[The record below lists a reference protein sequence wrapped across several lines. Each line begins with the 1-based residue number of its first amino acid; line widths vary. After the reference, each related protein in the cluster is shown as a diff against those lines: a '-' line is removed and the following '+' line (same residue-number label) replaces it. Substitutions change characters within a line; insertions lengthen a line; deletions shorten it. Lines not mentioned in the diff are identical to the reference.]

1 MSKKGFTL
9 VELLAVIAILAILVI
24 IALPNVLKMFN
35 DSKKNA
41 FIVQARKTANV
52 SQEKLFTSNETTFDC
67 NELLTG
73 SKFKECTAT
82 VKDRK
87 VIIDVLGSG
96 TYENFLMIDV
106 TSDGNSGTFV
116 DLSKLKVIDAE
127 KSSKDELIINV
138 GTKEI
143 INDKFEVQD
152 GDSFAA
158 FYNKVGIN
166 ITSSV
171 IESYNESKNSITVKD
186 NKLST
191 TVSGGDSMLLINY
204 KPSNA
209 GVYQYRNNNNNRV
222 LLVLDSMIN
231 ECKNSVENEDEIVNC
246 IEKKALIVNL
256 SESVKNFEVKDNDV
270 VHMLF
275 KFNSTTSI
283 NNFSIEYKPFIVN
296 GDETTYLKSKEV
308 SSYKDSGI
316 SYKGTTLSTANNE
329 VFEYGKID
337 TKEGTYKYNYVIRTK
352 DGYEKYTREIV
363 VLNDTSEK
371 CFKFNNETQE
381 IEQYYYFEDNNSNGA
396 SCPMKVVIPQKI
408 NGVQVKSI
416 GSDAFGYGCG
426 HNTVLP
432 ISTNNKYEIEQIG
445 CVYKPIGIS
454 SVELPEGLETIA
466 SRAFDG
472 NNLKTVTIPKT
483 VTYIGQYAFGHNE
496 LQSVVFKGD
505 KNNIDI
511 RCDAFYGE
519 NHSSSVNALSYC
531 I

>member
-35 DSKKNA
+35 DSKKNT
-41 FIVQARKTANV
+41 FIVQARKTANA

-87 VIIDVLGSG
+87 VTIDVLGSG

-116 DLSKLKVIDAE
+116 DLSKLKVIDIE
-127 KSSKDELIINV
+127 KPFKENLIKDGKLNERFKVL
-138 GTKEI
+138 TKEEFATLI
-143 INDKFEVQD
+143 TRFNGEEALQD
-152 GDSFAA
+152 DL
-158 FYNKVGIN
+158 
-166 ITSSV
+166 
-171 IESYNESKNSITVKD
+171 IEYENGLKTV
-186 NKLST
+186 
-191 TVSGGDSMLLINY
+191 
-204 KPSNA
+204 
-209 GVYQYRNNNNNRV
+209 
-222 LLVLDSMIN
+222 
-231 ECKNSVENEDEIVNC
+231 SVENNKIVSSSETRIGYIIKVDSLNKGEYSFKVNGNIDSILTESCIKACEKDKTSEDCNPDKYFEYD
-246 IEKKALIVNL
+246 
-256 SESVKNFEVKDNDV
+256 SETRVVTVFTNDNDIIYFPY
-270 VHMLF
+270 MLNINRPIENMTLEQTSTS
-275 KFNSTTSI
+275 NSIVI
-283 NNFSIEYKPFIVN
+283 NGKQEL
-296 GDETTYLKSKEV
+296 YLKPEEV

-363 VLNDTSEK
+363 VSNKTSEK

-381 IEQYYYFEDNNSNGA
+381 IEQYYYFEDNNSNGV

-416 GSDAFGYGCG
+416 GFWAFGYGCG
-426 HNTVLP
+426 RNIILP
-432 ISTNNKYEIEQIG
+432 TSTNNKYEIRQIT
-445 CVYKPIGIS
+445 CKPEPIGIT
-454 SVELPEGLETIA
+454 SVELPEGLENID
-466 SRAFDG
+466 SWAFSE

-483 VTYIGQYAFGHNE
+483 VTYIGQFAFGHNE

-511 RCDAFYGE
+511 RCSAFYGKK
-519 NHSSSVNALSYC
+519 HSSSVNSISRANC
-531 I
+531 R

>member
-52 SQEKLFTSNETTFDC
+52 SQGKLFTSNETTFDC

-87 VIIDVLGSG
+87 VTIDVLGSG

-116 DLSKLKVIDAE
+116 DLSKLKVIDIE
-127 KSSKDELIINV
+127 KPFKENLIKDGKLNERFKVL
-138 GTKEI
+138 TKEEFATLI
-143 INDKFEVQD
+143 TRFNGEEALQD
-152 GDSFAA
+152 DL
-158 FYNKVGIN
+158 
-166 ITSSV
+166 
-171 IESYNESKNSITVKD
+171 IEYENGLKTV
-186 NKLST
+186 
-191 TVSGGDSMLLINY
+191 
-204 KPSNA
+204 
-209 GVYQYRNNNNNRV
+209 
-222 LLVLDSMIN
+222 
-231 ECKNSVENEDEIVNC
+231 SVENNKIVSSSETRIGYIIKVDSLNKGEYSFKVNGNIDSILTESCIKACEKDKTSEDCNPDKYFEYD
-246 IEKKALIVNL
+246 
-256 SESVKNFEVKDNDV
+256 SETRVVTVFTNDNDIIYFPY
-270 VHMLF
+270 MLNINRPIENMTLEQTSTS
-275 KFNSTTSI
+275 NSIVI
-283 NNFSIEYKPFIVN
+283 NGKQEL
-296 GDETTYLKSKEV
+296 YLKPEEV

-416 GSDAFGYGCG
+416 GFWAFGYGCG
-426 HNTVLP
+426 RNIILP
-432 ISTNNKYEIEQIG
+432 TSTNNKYEIRQIT
-445 CVYKPIGIS
+445 CKPEPIGIT
-454 SVELPEGLETIA
+454 SVELPEGLENID
-466 SRAFDG
+466 SWAFSE

-483 VTYIGQYAFGHNE
+483 VTYIGQFAFGHNE

-511 RCDAFYGE
+511 RCSAFYGKK
-519 NHSSSVNALSYC
+519 HSSSVNSISRANC
-531 I
+531 R